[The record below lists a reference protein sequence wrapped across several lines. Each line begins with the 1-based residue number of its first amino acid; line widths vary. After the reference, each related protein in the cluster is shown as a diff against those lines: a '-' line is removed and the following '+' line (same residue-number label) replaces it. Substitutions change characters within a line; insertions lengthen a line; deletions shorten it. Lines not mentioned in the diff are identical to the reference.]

1 MIKAIA
7 GVLFFLIVMVALV
20 VLGGA
25 VLSFGSLLLSGVVTS
40 FTIPAL
46 GFAESVWIYTAM
58 VVVRLFL
65 TDWRVKA

>member
-1 MIKAIA
+1 MIKAVA

-20 VLGGA
+20 GLGGA

-40 FTIPAL
+40 FEIPAL
-46 GFAESVWIYTAM
+46 GFVESVWIYTAL

-65 TDWRVKA
+65 TDWRGKA